1 MKIIRGKRAVVTGAA
16 SGIGRAIALD
26 LAQEG
31 ADLFLIDIDAEK
43 LAATGRVVRD
53 HGVEA
58 ITAICDLSEPTQI
71 SAAVENLRSAWS
83 AVNILINNAGIAYFW
98 PNAIDDGRAMASHH
112 VRQFDGADPIGARTV
127 SIACGVR

>member
-16 SGIGRAIALD
+16 SGIGRAIALE
-26 LAQEG
+26 LAEEG

-58 ITAICDLSEPTQI
+58 ITAM
-71 SAAVENLRSAWS
+71 RSFR
-83 AVNILINNAGIAYFW
+83 AG
-98 PNAIDDGRAMASHH
+98 PDQRGGRESPQRLERSQYP
-112 VRQFDGADPIGARTV
+112 RQ
-127 SIACGVR
+127 